1 MMEKKFSLQLELFK
15 RPNDDSGLG
24 RDTSARPLLNYIRS
38 YEKTILIIIGI
49 VITGI
54 ASFSLGVQKGRRVT
68 EIAGQ
73 RIRVQ
78 APVIK
83 IEEPKREVMPLE
95 GENYVIQ
102 LASYKVGSYA
112 RKEAALLKKR
122 GLEPRVLAKGIY
134 TVLCVGNIPNKQTA
148 RSLLAELKK
157 RYRDCYLTRL

>member
-1 MMEKKFSLQLELFK
+1 MMEKKSSFQLELFK
-15 RPNDDSGLG
+15 QPNDGAG
-24 RDTSARPLLNYIRS
+24 AIRDTPARPLLNYIWS

-54 ASFSLGVQKGRRVT
+54 ASFSLGVEKGRRIT
-68 EIAGQ
+68 DITGQ
-73 RIRVQ
+73 IIRVQ

-83 IEEPKREVMPLE
+83 IEEPKRELMPLE

-112 RKEAALLKKR
+112 QKEAALLKKR
-122 GLEPRVLAKGIY
+122 GLEPLVLAKGSYI
-134 TVLCVGNIPNKQTA
+134 VLFVSNIPNKQTA